1 MNNFKENIR
10 SERTCKEL
18 GKKKK
23 KKDYTAKESASWRQ

>member
-10 SERTCKEL
+10 SERTCKES
-18 GKKKK
+18 GKKK